1 MSKSQSNPAATAPA
15 LNLRRNLWLGLA
27 LTPALGPIRARKLVE
42 HFGGIES
49 VYRASLTGLEGA
61 GLRAESA
68 QCIALGKALELAE
81 EELVRAASAGA
92 EIVTLDDDAYPTTLK
107 NIYDPPLVLY
117 VRGDTAILSMPGI
130 AVVGTRHP
138 TPYWIGMANRLSCDL
153 ATRGMVIISGMAR
166 GVDTAA
172 HRGALEGKG
181 KTIAV
186 WGTGVDVPYPR
197 ENRKLAEQIVET
209 GGAIISEFAV
219 GTFAAPQNFPIRNR
233 IISGLSIGVLVVEA
247 GEYSG
252 TRITARNALEQSRDV
267 FAVPGNVT
275 NKNSWGPNT
284 LIKQGAKLTATWEDI
299 WEELPSQVRV
309 KLEDSAPAATEGAQ
323 TASLF
328 SDDQLSPAEKQVY
341 KLLRQDEALQLDE
354 LIEQLESKVASAEI
368 FAALFELEL
377 AGKVKQLPGKNFVRT
392 F

>member
-1 MSKSQSNPAATAPA
+1 MLNPQPARSAAAPA
-15 LNLRRNLWLGLA
+15 LNLRRNFWLGLA
-27 LTPALGPIRARKLVE
+27 LTPSLGPIRARKLVE
-42 HFGGIES
+42 HFGGIEQ
-49 VYRASLTGLEGA
+49 VYRASLTELEGA

-81 EELVRAASAGA
+81 EELVRAAAAGA
-92 EIVTLDDDAYPTTLK
+92 DIVTLDDEAYPTALK

-117 VRGDTAILSMPGI
+117 VRGNVSVLSEPGI

-138 TPYWIGMANRLSCDL
+138 TPYGIGMANRLSCDL
-153 ATRGMVIISGMAR
+153 AVRGLVIISGMAR

-181 KTIAV
+181 KTVAV

-197 ENRKLAEQIVET
+197 ENKKLAEQIVET

-233 IISGLSIGVLVVEA
+233 IISGLAIGVLVVEA

-267 FAVPGNVT
+267 YAVPGNVT
-275 NKNSWGPNT
+275 NRNSWGPNT

-309 KLEDSAPAATEGAQ
+309 KLKENAPAATETPE

-328 SDDQLSPAEKQVY
+328 SNDQLSPAEKQVF
-341 KLLRQDEALQLDE
+341 KLLRQDEAIQLDE
-354 LIEQLESKVASAEI
+354 IIEQLESKVSSSEI

-377 AGKVKQLPGKNFVRT
+377 AGKVKQLPGKNYVRA